1 MKSKKL
7 VTGLIMACILAV
19 VIIAGK
25 NSVKVQAADG
35 DVAIVTDGNGDEIG
49 SYAALADA
57 FAAAQNGYTICIIS
71 DIYDPSASIGYND
84 GEHNKHIIIDL
95 NSKSVTLQM
104 MNFDY
109 SLYVK
114 NGTLNCGITNG
125 SVGFTNAMLTL
136 SNVKFITDSINWM
149 TKDGICLNNG
159 SNVTLNGSQCWF
171 EKLEMDT
178 DCVFTVQNS
187 DGLSNFGH
195 IADGFDGVKEF
206 VPEGLS
212 VEGTTIIDDETG
224 AKAKDFILRYRSLS
238 DDADVAVSIAP
249 KSYVYDGKEKKPA
262 VTVSYGGKT
271 LTEGKSYSCVYA
283 DNIDAG
289 TATVTIKGE
298 NTMHGQIVEE
308 FTIDKA
314 KQKAP
319 TGLAATAETVDGKN
333 DGQISN
339 LKMSM
344 EYSVDK
350 RNWLDC
356 ESTVLKK
363 LADGNY
369 YVRYKETKNYYASP
383 AAKVVV
389 KKGNVPATNE
399 PTTNEPSTE
408 KPTSSEQTTERQTT
422 EKPTTE
428 EITTEEQTTEVQS
441 SDEKTD
447 VASTEGTTAVVSKTE
462 SGAPNTGDDGNV
474 ALMLIVMMTCLL
486 GAAGVVVYRR
496 EK

>member
-7 VTGLIMACILAV
+7 VTGLIAACVFAV
-19 VIIAGK
+19 VIFAGK
-25 NSVKVQAADG
+25 NSVKAQAADG
-35 DVAIVTDGNGDEIG
+35 DVAIVTDDNGDKIG

-71 DIYDPSASIGYND
+71 DIDDPSASIGYNN
-84 GEHNKHIIIDL
+84 GERNKHIIMDL
-95 NSKSVTLQM
+95 NNKSVTLQS

-114 NGTLNCGITNG
+114 NGTLNCGITNS

-136 SNVKFITDSINWM
+136 SNVKFITDSISWM
-149 TKDGICLNNG
+149 TNDGIYLNNG

-171 EKLEMDT
+171 EKLKMDT

-187 DGLSNFGH
+187 DGLSNYGNV
-195 IADGFDGVKEF
+195 ADGFDGVKEF

-212 VEGTTIIDDETG
+212 VEETTIIDDETG
-224 AKAKDFILRYRSLS
+224 AKATDFILRYRSLS
-238 DDADVAVSIAP
+238 DDADVAVSIDP
-249 KSYVYDGKEKKPA
+249 KSYVYDGKEKEPA

-271 LTEGKSYSCVYA
+271 LTEGKSYSCIYA

-298 NTMHGQIVEE
+298 NAMHGQIVEE

-319 TGLAATAETVDGKN
+319 TGLVATAETVDGKN

-339 LKMSM
+339 LKTSM

-350 RNWLDC
+350 KKWLDC

-399 PTTNEPSTE
+399 PSTNEPSTE
-408 KPTSSEQTTERQTT
+408 KPTSSEQTTEKVTTERQTT
-422 EKPTTE
+422 
-428 EITTEEQTTEVQS
+428 
-441 SDEKTD
+441 DEKTN
-447 VASTEGTTAVVSKTE
+447 VTSTENTTVADSKN
-462 SGAPNTGDDGNV
+462 GVGVPNTGDDGNV
-474 ALMLIVMMTCLL
+474 ALMLIVMMACLL

>member
-7 VTGLIMACILAV
+7 VTGLIMACIFAV
-19 VIIAGK
+19 VIFSGK

-49 SYAALADA
+49 SYATLADA

-114 NGTLNCGITNG
+114 NGTLNCGITNA

-136 SNVKFITDSINWM
+136 SNVKFITDDINWM
-149 TKDGICLNNG
+149 TNDGICLNNG

-171 EKLEMDT
+171 EKLKMDT

-187 DGLSNFGH
+187 NGLSNFGN

-224 AKAKDFILRYRSLS
+224 ARATDFILRYRSLS
-238 DDADVAVSIAP
+238 DDADVAVSIDP
-249 KSYVYDGKEKKPA
+249 KTYVYDGKEKKPA

>member
-7 VTGLIMACILAV
+7 ITGLIMACILAV

-49 SYAALADA
+49 SYATLADA

-71 DIYDPSASIGYND
+71 DIYDPSATIGYND
-84 GEHNKHIIIDL
+84 SERNKHIIMDL
-95 NSKSVTLQM
+95 NNKSVTLLS

-114 NGTLNCGITNG
+114 NGTINCGITNA

-319 TGLAATAETVDGKN
+319 TGLVATAETVDGKN

-339 LKMSM
+339 LKTSM

-350 RNWLDC
+350 KKWLDC

-389 KKGNVPATNE
+389 KKGNVPV
-399 PTTNEPSTE
+399 TNEPSTE
-408 KPTSSEQTTERQTT
+408 KPTSSEQTTEKVTTERQTT
-422 EKPTTE
+422 ENPTTE
-428 EITTEEQTTEVQS
+428 EITTEKQTTEVQS

-474 ALMLIVMMTCLL
+474 ALLSLIHI
-486 GAAGVVVYRR
+486 
-496 EK
+496 

>member
-1 MKSKKL
+1 
-7 VTGLIMACILAV
+7 
-19 VIIAGK
+19 
-25 NSVKVQAADG
+25 
-35 DVAIVTDGNGDEIG
+35 
-49 SYAALADA
+49 
-57 FAAAQNGYTICIIS
+57 
-71 DIYDPSASIGYND
+71 
-84 GEHNKHIIIDL
+84 
-95 NSKSVTLQM
+95 

-114 NGTLNCGITNG
+114 NGTLNCGITNA

-319 TGLAATAETVDGKN
+319 TGLVATAETVDGKN

-339 LKMSM
+339 LKTSM

-350 RNWLDC
+350 KKWLDC

-363 LADGNY
+363 LADG
-369 YVRYKETKNYYASP
+369 NYYASP

-399 PTTNEPSTE
+399 PTTNEPTTNEPSTE
-408 KPTSSEQTTERQTT
+408 KPTSSEQTTEKVTTERQTT
-422 EKPTTE
+422 
-428 EITTEEQTTEVQS
+428 
-441 SDEKTD
+441 DEKTN
-447 VASTEGTTAVVSKTE
+447 VTSTENTTVADSKKE

-474 ALMLIVMMTCLL
+474 ALMLIVMMACLL

>member
-1 MKSKKL
+1 MKLKKL
-7 VTGLIMACILAV
+7 VTGLIMACIFAV

-25 NSVKVQAADG
+25 SSVKVQAADG
-35 DVAIVTDGNGDEIG
+35 DVAIVTDDNGDEIG
-49 SYAALADA
+49 SYATLADA

-71 DIYDPSASIGYND
+71 DIYDPSASIGYN

-95 NSKSVTLQM
+95 NGKSVTLQM

-238 DDADVAVSIAP
+238 DDADVAVSIDP
-249 KSYVYDGKEKKPA
+249 KTYVYDGKEKKPA

-319 TGLAATAETVDGKN
+319 TGLVATAETVDGKN

-339 LKMSM
+339 LKTSM

-350 RNWLDC
+350 KKWLDC

-399 PTTNEPSTE
+399 PTTNEPTTNEPSTE
-408 KPTSSEQTTERQTT
+408 KPTSSEQTTEKVTTERQTT
-422 EKPTTE
+422 
-428 EITTEEQTTEVQS
+428 
-441 SDEKTD
+441 DEKTN
-447 VASTEGTTAVVSKTE
+447 VTSTENTTVADSKKG
-462 SGAPNTGDDGNV
+462 SGVPNTGDDGNV
-474 ALMLIVMMTCLL
+474 ALMLIVMMACLL

-496 EK
+496 ER

>member
-1 MKSKKL
+1 M
-7 VTGLIMACILAV
+7 
-19 VIIAGK
+19 
-25 NSVKVQAADG
+25 
-35 DVAIVTDGNGDEIG
+35 
-49 SYAALADA
+49 
-57 FAAAQNGYTICIIS
+57 
-71 DIYDPSASIGYND
+71 
-84 GEHNKHIIIDL
+84 
-95 NSKSVTLQM
+95 
-104 MNFDY
+104 
-109 SLYVK
+109 
-114 NGTLNCGITNG
+114 
-125 SVGFTNAMLTL
+125 
-136 SNVKFITDSINWM
+136 
-149 TKDGICLNNG
+149 
-159 SNVTLNGSQCWF
+159 
-171 EKLEMDT
+171 
-178 DCVFTVQNS
+178 
-187 DGLSNFGH
+187 
-195 IADGFDGVKEF
+195 
-206 VPEGLS
+206 
-212 VEGTTIIDDETG
+212 
-224 AKAKDFILRYRSLS
+224 
-238 DDADVAVSIAP
+238 
-249 KSYVYDGKEKKPA
+249 YDGKEKKPA

-319 TGLAATAETVDGKN
+319 TGLVATAETVDGKN

-339 LKMSM
+339 LKTSM

-350 RNWLDC
+350 KKWLDC

-369 YVRYKETKNYYASP
+369 YVRYKEPKNYYASP

-399 PTTNEPSTE
+399 PTTNEPTTNEPSTE
-408 KPTSSEQTTERQTT
+408 KPTSSEQTTEKVTTERQTT
-422 EKPTTE
+422 
-428 EITTEEQTTEVQS
+428 
-441 SDEKTD
+441 DEKTN
-447 VASTEGTTAVVSKTE
+447 VTSTENTTVADSKKE

-474 ALMLIVMMTCLL
+474 ALMLIVMMACLL

>member
-7 VTGLIMACILAV
+7 VTGLIVACVFAV
-19 VIIAGK
+19 VIFAGK

-35 DVAIVTDGNGDEIG
+35 DVAIVTDDNGDEIG

-71 DIYDPSASIGYND
+71 DIDDPSASIGYNN
-84 GEHNKHIIIDL
+84 GEHNKHIIMDL
-95 NSKSVTLQM
+95 NNKSVTLQS

-114 NGTLNCGITNG
+114 NGTLNCGITNS

-149 TKDGICLNNG
+149 TNDGIYLNNS

-171 EKLEMDT
+171 EKLKMDT

-187 DGLSNFGH
+187 DGLSNYGNV
-195 IADGFDGVKEF
+195 ADGFDGVKEF

-224 AKAKDFILRYRSLS
+224 AKATDFILRYRSLS
-238 DDADVAVSIAP
+238 DDADVAVSIDP

-271 LTEGKSYSCVYA
+271 LTEGKSYSCIYA

-298 NTMHGQIVEE
+298 NAMHGQIVEE

-319 TGLAATAETVDGKN
+319 TGLVATAETVDGKN

-339 LKMSM
+339 LKTSM
-344 EYSVDK
+344 EYSIDK
-350 RNWLDC
+350 KKWLDC

-399 PTTNEPSTE
+399 PTTNEPLTE
-408 KPTSSEQTTERQTT
+408 KPTSSEQTTEKVTTERQTT
-422 EKPTTE
+422 DETTNV
-428 EITTEEQTTEVQS
+428 T
-441 SDEKTD
+441 
-447 VASTEGTTAVVSKTE
+447 STENTTVADSKKG
-462 SGAPNTGDDGNV
+462 SGVPNTGDDGNV
-474 ALMLIVMMTCLL
+474 ALMLIVMMACLL
-486 GAAGVVVYRR
+486 GAVGVVVYRR

>member
-1 MKSKKL
+1 M
-7 VTGLIMACILAV
+7 
-19 VIIAGK
+19 
-25 NSVKVQAADG
+25 
-35 DVAIVTDGNGDEIG
+35 
-49 SYAALADA
+49 
-57 FAAAQNGYTICIIS
+57 
-71 DIYDPSASIGYND
+71 
-84 GEHNKHIIIDL
+84 
-95 NSKSVTLQM
+95 
-104 MNFDY
+104 
-109 SLYVK
+109 
-114 NGTLNCGITNG
+114 
-125 SVGFTNAMLTL
+125 
-136 SNVKFITDSINWM
+136 
-149 TKDGICLNNG
+149 
-159 SNVTLNGSQCWF
+159 
-171 EKLEMDT
+171 
-178 DCVFTVQNS
+178 
-187 DGLSNFGH
+187 
-195 IADGFDGVKEF
+195 
-206 VPEGLS
+206 
-212 VEGTTIIDDETG
+212 
-224 AKAKDFILRYRSLS
+224 
-238 DDADVAVSIAP
+238 
-249 KSYVYDGKEKKPA
+249 YDGKEKKPA

-333 DGQISN
+333 DGQKSN
-339 LKMSM
+339 LKTAM

-408 KPTSSEQTTERQTT
+408 KPTSSEQTTEKVTTERQTT
-422 EKPTTE
+422 ENPTTE
-428 EITTEEQTTEVQS
+428 EITTEKQTTEVQS

-447 VASTEGTTAVVSKTE
+447 VASIEGTTAVVSKTE

-474 ALMLIVMMTCLL
+474 ALMLIVMMTCVL

>member
-1 MKSKKL
+1 M
-7 VTGLIMACILAV
+7 
-19 VIIAGK
+19 
-25 NSVKVQAADG
+25 
-35 DVAIVTDGNGDEIG
+35 
-49 SYAALADA
+49 
-57 FAAAQNGYTICIIS
+57 
-71 DIYDPSASIGYND
+71 
-84 GEHNKHIIIDL
+84 
-95 NSKSVTLQM
+95 
-104 MNFDY
+104 
-109 SLYVK
+109 
-114 NGTLNCGITNG
+114 
-125 SVGFTNAMLTL
+125 
-136 SNVKFITDSINWM
+136 
-149 TKDGICLNNG
+149 
-159 SNVTLNGSQCWF
+159 
-171 EKLEMDT
+171 
-178 DCVFTVQNS
+178 
-187 DGLSNFGH
+187 
-195 IADGFDGVKEF
+195 
-206 VPEGLS
+206 
-212 VEGTTIIDDETG
+212 
-224 AKAKDFILRYRSLS
+224 
-238 DDADVAVSIAP
+238 
-249 KSYVYDGKEKKPA
+249 YDGKETKPA

-319 TGLAATAETVDGKN
+319 TGLVATAETVDGKN

-350 RNWLDC
+350 KKWLDC

-389 KKGNVPATNE
+389 KKGNVPVTNEPTTNE

-408 KPTSSEQTTERQTT
+408 KPTSSEQTTEKVTTERQTT
-422 EKPTTE
+422 
-428 EITTEEQTTEVQS
+428 
-441 SDEKTD
+441 DEKTNVTATENTT
-447 VASTEGTTAVVSKTE
+447 VADSKKE

>member
-1 MKSKKL
+1 MR
-7 VTGLIMACILAV
+7 
-19 VIIAGK
+19 
-25 NSVKVQAADG
+25 
-35 DVAIVTDGNGDEIG
+35 
-49 SYAALADA
+49 Y
-57 FAAAQNGYTICIIS
+57 
-71 DIYDPSASIGYND
+71 
-84 GEHNKHIIIDL
+84 H
-95 NSKSVTLQM
+95 
-104 MNFDY
+104 
-109 SLYVK
+109 
-114 NGTLNCGITNG
+114 NG

-238 DDADVAVSIAP
+238 DGADVAVSIAP

-319 TGLAATAETVDGKN
+319 TGLVATAETVDGKN

-339 LKMSM
+339 LKTSM

-350 RNWLDC
+350 KKWLDC

-408 KPTSSEQTTERQTT
+408 KPTSSEQTTEKVTTERQTT
-422 EKPTTE
+422 
-428 EITTEEQTTEVQS
+428 
-441 SDEKTD
+441 DEKTN
-447 VASTEGTTAVVSKTE
+447 VTSTENTTVADSKKG
-462 SGAPNTGDDGNV
+462 SGVPNTGDDGNV
-474 ALMLIVMMTCLL
+474 ALMLIVMMACLL

>member
-1 MKSKKL
+1 
-7 VTGLIMACILAV
+7 
-19 VIIAGK
+19 
-25 NSVKVQAADG
+25 
-35 DVAIVTDGNGDEIG
+35 
-49 SYAALADA
+49 
-57 FAAAQNGYTICIIS
+57 
-71 DIYDPSASIGYND
+71 
-84 GEHNKHIIIDL
+84 
-95 NSKSVTLQM
+95 
-104 MNFDY
+104 
-109 SLYVK
+109 
-114 NGTLNCGITNG
+114 
-125 SVGFTNAMLTL
+125 MLTL
-136 SNVKFITDSINWM
+136 SNVKFITDDINWM
-149 TKDGICLNNG
+149 TNDGICLNNG

-187 DGLSNFGH
+187 NGLSNFGN

-238 DDADVAVSIAP
+238 DDADVAVSIDP
-249 KSYVYDGKEKKPA
+249 KTYVYDGKEKKPA

-319 TGLAATAETVDGKN
+319 TGLVATAETVDGKN

-339 LKMSM
+339 LKTSM

-350 RNWLDC
+350 KKWLDC

-369 YVRYKETKNYYASP
+369 YVRYKETKNYYAST

-408 KPTSSEQTTERQTT
+408 KPTSSEQTTEKVTTERQTT
-422 EKPTTE
+422 
-428 EITTEEQTTEVQS
+428 
-441 SDEKTD
+441 DEKTN
-447 VASTEGTTAVVSKTE
+447 VTSTENTTVADSKKE

-474 ALMLIVMMTCLL
+474 ALMLIVMMACLL

>member
-7 VTGLIMACILAV
+7 VTGLIMACIFAV

-49 SYAALADA
+49 SYVTLADA

-95 NSKSVTLQM
+95 NGKSVTLQM

-114 NGTLNCGITNG
+114 NGTLNCGITNA

-136 SNVKFITDSINWM
+136 SNVKFITDDINWM

-319 TGLAATAETVDGKN
+319 TGLVATAETVDGK
-333 DGQISN
+333 
-339 LKMSM
+339 MM
-344 EYSVDK
+344 
-350 RNWLDC
+350 
-356 ESTVLKK
+356 
-363 LADGNY
+363 
-369 YVRYKETKNYYASP
+369 VRY
-383 AAKVVV
+383 
-389 KKGNVPATNE
+389 
-399 PTTNEPSTE
+399 
-408 KPTSSEQTTERQTT
+408 
-422 EKPTTE
+422 
-428 EITTEEQTTEVQS
+428 
-441 SDEKTD
+441 
-447 VASTEGTTAVVSKTE
+447 
-462 SGAPNTGDDGNV
+462 
-474 ALMLIVMMTCLL
+474 LI
-486 GAAGVVVYRR
+486 
-496 EK
+496 

>member
-1 MKSKKL
+1 M
-7 VTGLIMACILAV
+7 
-19 VIIAGK
+19 
-25 NSVKVQAADG
+25 
-35 DVAIVTDGNGDEIG
+35 
-49 SYAALADA
+49 
-57 FAAAQNGYTICIIS
+57 
-71 DIYDPSASIGYND
+71 
-84 GEHNKHIIIDL
+84 
-95 NSKSVTLQM
+95 
-104 MNFDY
+104 
-109 SLYVK
+109 
-114 NGTLNCGITNG
+114 
-125 SVGFTNAMLTL
+125 
-136 SNVKFITDSINWM
+136 
-149 TKDGICLNNG
+149 
-159 SNVTLNGSQCWF
+159 
-171 EKLEMDT
+171 
-178 DCVFTVQNS
+178 
-187 DGLSNFGH
+187 
-195 IADGFDGVKEF
+195 
-206 VPEGLS
+206 
-212 VEGTTIIDDETG
+212 
-224 AKAKDFILRYRSLS
+224 
-238 DDADVAVSIAP
+238 
-249 KSYVYDGKEKKPA
+249 YDGKEKKPA

-319 TGLAATAETVDGKN
+319 TGLVATAETVDGKN

-339 LKMSM
+339 LKTSM

-350 RNWLDC
+350 KKWLDC

-408 KPTSSEQTTERQTT
+408 KPTSSEQTTEKVTTERQTT
-422 EKPTTE
+422 
-428 EITTEEQTTEVQS
+428 
-441 SDEKTD
+441 DEKTN
-447 VASTEGTTAVVSKTE
+447 VTSTENTTVADSKKG
-462 SGAPNTGDDGNV
+462 SGVPNTGDDGNV
-474 ALMLIVMMTCLL
+474 ALMLIVMMACLL
-486 GAAGVVVYRR
+486 GAAGVVVYHR

>member
-1 MKSKKL
+1 
-7 VTGLIMACILAV
+7 
-19 VIIAGK
+19 
-25 NSVKVQAADG
+25 
-35 DVAIVTDGNGDEIG
+35 
-49 SYAALADA
+49 
-57 FAAAQNGYTICIIS
+57 
-71 DIYDPSASIGYND
+71 
-84 GEHNKHIIIDL
+84 
-95 NSKSVTLQM
+95 
-104 MNFDY
+104 
-109 SLYVK
+109 
-114 NGTLNCGITNG
+114 
-125 SVGFTNAMLTL
+125 MLTL

-238 DDADVAVSIAP
+238 DDADVAVSIDP
-249 KSYVYDGKEKKPA
+249 KTYVYDGKEKKPA

-308 FTIDKA
+308 FTIDRA

-319 TGLAATAETVDGKN
+319 TGLVATAETVDGKN

-339 LKMSM
+339 LKTSM

-350 RNWLDC
+350 KKWLDC

-399 PTTNEPSTE
+399 STTNEPSTE
-408 KPTSSEQTTERQTT
+408 KPTSSEQTTEKVTTERQTT
-422 EKPTTE
+422 
-428 EITTEEQTTEVQS
+428 
-441 SDEKTD
+441 DEKTN
-447 VASTEGTTAVVSKTE
+447 VTSTENTTVADSKK
-462 SGAPNTGDDGNV
+462 GAGVPNTGDDGNV
-474 ALMLIVMMTCLL
+474 ALMLIVMMACLL

>member
-7 VTGLIMACILAV
+7 VTGLIMACIFAV

-49 SYAALADA
+49 SYATLADA

-84 GEHNKHIIIDL
+84 SEHNKHIIIDL
-95 NSKSVTLQM
+95 NGKSVTLQM

-136 SNVKFITDSINWM
+136 SNVKFITDDINWM
-149 TKDGICLNNG
+149 TNDGICLNNG

-187 DGLSNFGH
+187 NGLSNFGN
-195 IADGFDGVKEF
+195 IA
-206 VPEGLS
+206 EGLS

-238 DDADVAVSIAP
+238 DDADVAVSIDP
-249 KSYVYDGKEKKPA
+249 KTYVYDGKEKKPA

-319 TGLAATAETVDGKN
+319 TGLVATAETVDGKN

-339 LKMSM
+339 LKTSM

-350 RNWLDC
+350 KKWLDC

-408 KPTSSEQTTERQTT
+408 KPTSSEQTTEKVTTERQTT
-422 EKPTTE
+422 
-428 EITTEEQTTEVQS
+428 
-441 SDEKTD
+441 DEKTN
-447 VASTEGTTAVVSKTE
+447 VTSTENTTVADSKKG
-462 SGAPNTGDDGNV
+462 SGVPNTGDDGNV
-474 ALMLIVMMTCLL
+474 ALMLIVMMACLL
-486 GAAGVVVYRR
+486 GAAGVVVYHR

>member
-7 VTGLIMACILAV
+7 VTGLIMACIFAV

-49 SYAALADA
+49 SYATLADA

-84 GEHNKHIIIDL
+84 SEHNKHIIIDL
-95 NSKSVTLQM
+95 NGKSVTLQM

-136 SNVKFITDSINWM
+136 SNVKFITDDINWM
-149 TKDGICLNNG
+149 TNDGICLNNG

-187 DGLSNFGH
+187 NGLSNFGN

-238 DDADVAVSIAP
+238 DDADVAVSIDP
-249 KSYVYDGKEKKPA
+249 KTYVYDEPA

-319 TGLAATAETVDGKN
+319 TGLVATAETVDGKN

-339 LKMSM
+339 LKTSM

-350 RNWLDC
+350 KKWLDC

-389 KKGNVPATNE
+389 KKGNVPVTNE

-408 KPTSSEQTTERQTT
+408 KPTSSEQTTEKVTTERQTT
-422 EKPTTE
+422 
-428 EITTEEQTTEVQS
+428 
-441 SDEKTD
+441 DEKTN
-447 VASTEGTTAVVSKTE
+447 VTSTENTTVADSKKG
-462 SGAPNTGDDGNV
+462 SGVPNTGDDGNV
-474 ALMLIVMMTCLL
+474 ALMLIVMMACLL
-486 GAAGVVVYRR
+486 GAAGVVVYHR

>member
-49 SYAALADA
+49 SYATLADA

-84 GEHNKHIIIDL
+84 GGHNKHIIIDL

-238 DDADVAVSIAP
+238 DDADVGIAP

>member
-7 VTGLIMACILAV
+7 VTGLIMACIFAV

-49 SYAALADA
+49 SYATLADA

-95 NSKSVTLQM
+95 NGKSVTLQM

-238 DDADVAVSIAP
+238 DGADVAVSIAP

-319 TGLAATAETVDGKN
+319 TGLVATAETVDGKN

-339 LKMSM
+339 LKTSM

-350 RNWLDC
+350 KKWLDC

-363 LADGNY
+363 LADG
-369 YVRYKETKNYYASP
+369 NYYASP

-399 PTTNEPSTE
+399 PTTNEPTTNEPSTE
-408 KPTSSEQTTERQTT
+408 KPTSSEQTTEKVTTERQTT
-422 EKPTTE
+422 
-428 EITTEEQTTEVQS
+428 
-441 SDEKTD
+441 DEKTN
-447 VASTEGTTAVVSKTE
+447 VTSTENTTVADSKKE

-474 ALMLIVMMTCLL
+474 ALMLIVMMACLL

>member
-7 VTGLIMACILAV
+7 VTGLIMACIFAV

-49 SYAALADA
+49 SYATLADA
-57 FAAAQNGYTICIIS
+57 FVAAQNGYTICIIS

-84 GEHNKHIIIDL
+84 SEHNKHIIIDL
-95 NSKSVTLQM
+95 NGKSVTLQM

-136 SNVKFITDSINWM
+136 SNVKFITDDINWM
-149 TKDGICLNNG
+149 TNDGICLNNG

-187 DGLSNFGH
+187 NGLSNFGN

-238 DDADVAVSIAP
+238 DDADVAVSIDP
-249 KSYVYDGKEKKPA
+249 KTYVYDGKEKKPA

-319 TGLAATAETVDGKN
+319 TGLVATAETVDGKN

-339 LKMSM
+339 LKTSM

-350 RNWLDC
+350 KKWL
-356 ESTVLKK
+356 LKK

-408 KPTSSEQTTERQTT
+408 KPTSSEQTTEKVTTERQTT
-422 EKPTTE
+422 
-428 EITTEEQTTEVQS
+428 
-441 SDEKTD
+441 DEKTN
-447 VASTEGTTAVVSKTE
+447 VTSTENTTVADSKKG
-462 SGAPNTGDDGNV
+462 SGVPNTGDDGNV
-474 ALMLIVMMTCLL
+474 ALMLIVMMACLL
-486 GAAGVVVYRR
+486 GAAGVVVYHR

>member
-1 MKSKKL
+1 M
-7 VTGLIMACILAV
+7 
-19 VIIAGK
+19 
-25 NSVKVQAADG
+25 
-35 DVAIVTDGNGDEIG
+35 
-49 SYAALADA
+49 
-57 FAAAQNGYTICIIS
+57 
-71 DIYDPSASIGYND
+71 
-84 GEHNKHIIIDL
+84 
-95 NSKSVTLQM
+95 
-104 MNFDY
+104 
-109 SLYVK
+109 
-114 NGTLNCGITNG
+114 TN
-125 SVGFTNAMLTL
+125 
-136 SNVKFITDSINWM
+136 
-149 TKDGICLNNG
+149 DGICLNNG

-187 DGLSNFGH
+187 NGLSNFGN

-224 AKAKDFILRYRSLS
+224 AKATDFILRYRSLS
-238 DDADVAVSIAP
+238 DDADVAVSIDP
-249 KSYVYDGKEKKPA
+249 KTYVYDGKEKKPA

-283 DNIDAG
+283 DNTDAG

-298 NTMHGQIVEE
+298 NAMHGQIVEE

-314 KQKAP
+314 KQKVP
-319 TGLAATAETVDGKN
+319 TGLVATAETVDGKN

-339 LKMSM
+339 LKTSM

-350 RNWLDC
+350 RKWLDC

-399 PTTNEPSTE
+399 PTTNEPTTNEPSTE
-408 KPTSSEQTTERQTT
+408 KPTSSEQTTEKVTTERQTT
-422 EKPTTE
+422 ENPTTE
-428 EITTEEQTTEVQS
+428 EITTEEQTTEVQP

-496 EK
+496 VK

>member
-1 MKSKKL
+1 
-7 VTGLIMACILAV
+7 
-19 VIIAGK
+19 
-25 NSVKVQAADG
+25 
-35 DVAIVTDGNGDEIG
+35 
-49 SYAALADA
+49 
-57 FAAAQNGYTICIIS
+57 
-71 DIYDPSASIGYND
+71 
-84 GEHNKHIIIDL
+84 
-95 NSKSVTLQM
+95 
-104 MNFDY
+104 
-109 SLYVK
+109 
-114 NGTLNCGITNG
+114 
-125 SVGFTNAMLTL
+125 
-136 SNVKFITDSINWM
+136 M

-308 FTIDKA
+308 FIIDKA
-314 KQKAP
+314 KQKEP
-319 TGLAATAETVDGKN
+319 TGLVATAETVDGKN

-350 RNWLDC
+350 KKWLDC

-389 KKGNVPATNE
+389 KKGNVPVTNEPTTNE

-408 KPTSSEQTTERQTT
+408 KPTSSEQTTEKVTTERQTT
-422 EKPTTE
+422 
-428 EITTEEQTTEVQS
+428 
-441 SDEKTD
+441 DEKTNVTATENTT
-447 VASTEGTTAVVSKTE
+447 VADSKKE